1 MYLWE
6 TGIRNSCKGLHGLVQ
21 YRASD
26 NLKDYGTSS
35 LLLDVI
41 DEWKRENDKLRA
53 DSYRFRQDVKVKKS
67 L

>member
-26 NLKDYGTSS
+26 NLKDYGISS

-53 DSYRFRQDVKVKKS
+53 DS
-67 L
+67 